1 MSPDDRVEALRSAGR
16 NALEAQDALLAAWR
30 DLKPEDVASLAGAPD
45 VGLLVRLVERRIY
58 AVPAFGALARIDITA
73 ARDVLLSRYLGRAV
87 DPDRKFGGYAFELT
101 AMLDDLRQAG
111 GQEALTDLIDQPDF
125 LPERLT
131 DQRVIEAFSEALEI
145 EPSRVPEWTR
155 RARIGRGRN
164 G

>member
-1 MSPDDRVEALRSAGR
+1 MSLDERTEALRSAGR

-45 VGLLVRLVERRIY
+45 VGLLVRLIERRIY

-73 ARDVLLSRYLGRAV
+73 ARDVLLSRYLGRVV
-87 DPDRKFGGYAFELT
+87 DPDRKFGGYAFELAT
-101 AMLDDLRQAG
+101 MLDELRQAG

-125 LPERLT
+125 SSERLT
-131 DQRVIEAFSEALEI
+131 DRRVIEAFSEALEM
-145 EPSRVPEWTR
+145 EPSRVPEWIR
-155 RARIGRGRN
+155 QARMGRGRN